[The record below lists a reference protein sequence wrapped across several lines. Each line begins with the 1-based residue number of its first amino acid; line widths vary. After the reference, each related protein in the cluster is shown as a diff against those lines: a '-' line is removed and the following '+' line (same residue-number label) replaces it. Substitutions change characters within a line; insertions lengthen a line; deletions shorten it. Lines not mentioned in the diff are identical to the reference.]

1 MRILRWV
8 FVCLLVA
15 SAGSLSGQ
23 YTKEFKRIYFDASY
37 LFETGFYEEALKR
50 YNNLLALDPGNCNI
64 LFHCGVCCLNIQG
77 SELEALTHLEKAV
90 KCATKDYRDNAPD
103 ETRSPVLTYYML
115 HPEASLREAS
125 RTTKV
130 PVTTIRHW
138 RTDPEFQETLAGM
151 QEAHRR
157 WGFQS
162 IW

>member
-1 MRILRWV
+1 MRRGKVAAFSDLVILAVNMLMVCHAAGFAPPAELARL
-8 FVCLLVA
+8 FVLLH
-15 SAGSLSGQ
+15 GL
-23 YTKEFKRIYFDASY
+23 
-37 LFETGFYEEALKR
+37 EAR
-50 YNNLLALDPGNCNI
+50 PGN
-64 LFHCGVCCLNIQG
+64 GVQDRVSRN
-77 SELEALTHLEKAV
+77 
-90 KCATKDYRDNAPD
+90 R
-103 ETRSPVLTYYML
+103 VLTYYML